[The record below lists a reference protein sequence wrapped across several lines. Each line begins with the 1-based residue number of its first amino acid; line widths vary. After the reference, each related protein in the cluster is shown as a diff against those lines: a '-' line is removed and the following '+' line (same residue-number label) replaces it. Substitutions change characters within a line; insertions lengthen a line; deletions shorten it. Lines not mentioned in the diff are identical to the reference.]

1 MVGGTSTFRIKSM
14 SVDPAMLVALQVYLP
29 PSCIPPEIFP
39 EKQNV
44 TVNLEETIILPCNA
58 SGIPEPVVSWVKAP
72 HKDII
77 GNEEKYQILGTSLAI
92 KKISASDDG
101 FYHCIAKSE
110 AGQAIGLRRINVNLP
125 RNANKNIWVECDENG
140 QPVKSTTYV
149 PARGDRPQSPNDYL
163 HWDTEYQQ
171 LPENGTDGVLISCLP
186 SHRGPRRVPV
196 NTLPHFV
203 ETPLNTMINPGA
215 ELRLHCSAM
224 GSPTP
229 AIFWLKDGQL
239 LEEFRSLDGSSILQ
253 LQAVNKSIAGQ
264 YVCAARNQI
273 GENRAFAEVSLGAG
287 DWDANPF
294 SIAKLLR
301 DRSKLR
307 PVTVLQCFNG
317 THLERHRV
325 AWTVD
330 GRKVGQLDE
339 SLHALNN
346 GSMALFYFAS
356 QEELSAFGCKIRDQ
370 PGRVHLGGQVEVHD
384 VVPRALIRPT
394 RIYSHPKM
402 DITIDCKLK
411 TGSALT
417 TKVQW
422 SKNNVNLEPD
432 FDKLEVMPNNSLVIR
447 TVIDSDRGSYKCR
460 SWNSQGKSWDDVDLI
475 IEDVPDAVVGQFSG
489 SINGNQVQETHGKM
503 VLAQIEPQLDSND
516 ILMQIDNLPKN
527 IAKSSAKATKTLVSI
542 MSMPLAQL
550 GYDPDGPETAMDSN
564 RTTSNGSMAKFER
577 LIEYSF
583 QSGEKMRVKQSGDGI
598 EQGKMM
604 MSVDFQGSVPQIDE
618 SPFSFEPM
626 NEDLVEVSPGK
637 VTGLGNSAVNF
648 GKNRRVS
655 FKWEDKITYD
665 PSSDDTKMIEP
676 GSTMHIQARPKLE
689 NDSSS
694 IRMQV
699 KVDRFGY
706 CPSGYAKIRD
716 TCRVLQTFF
725 SQPQHTPLNQ
735 FRCERVRSGR
745 RHLRRGS
752 ECKNTQGSF
761 ECERRCESGFHASAD
776 GECIDQ
782 DECSLGLDNCE
793 ASTECYNIEG
803 SFECIESCA
812 DGFYHNTESICED
825 INECQLDDPCNPP
838 MFCENLLG
846 SFKCLCPAGFPIAND
861 TCQGI
866 SMDPLNPLKWFMWD
880 SGQSVC
886 ADLDECAFDAP
897 CQFDCTNTA
906 GTYEC
911 SCPDGYALND
921 QGQCIDI
928 NECDAESAC
937 DEGEVCFNQLG
948 EYSCIRNPCPR
959 NYRLDHLKA
968 QCLPRCQNCSDVPIN
983 LHMLAVPKGLGADTP
998 LVRLSAHDKAGRVLR
1013 NTNFHIMA
1021 DKMEGTRGLVPHTG
1035 PYHSPLPFYLKTK
1048 KGRATV
1054 HNQLKLLA
1062 GSLHKIPIRSSSMN
1076 KEGEIPGI
1084 KTPAEQLKVVEGKEQ
1099 RLECIVTGIPLP
1111 KVEWRRNGDP
1121 MDDGRDHHTS
1131 TAGNSHFLH
1140 IHNTNISMLVGT
1152 AVWQPIELVRHGR
1165 IFNSIPPTI
1174 GDGERIMKVAEGSQ
1188 LALDCLAKG
1197 HPTPEIVWRKNG
1209 ATITPT
1215 LKTRLLLENLTSGE
1229 NGRYTCEA
1237 TNEAG
1242 TAVADF
1248 VVEVLIKPR
1257 MKDHSAELRVVEGE
1271 RAKLDCKADG
1281 YPEPTIKWMRGGRPI
1296 TDMTNFILSPR
1307 GETLMILR
1315 TKRSDG
1321 GAYSCNVKNSA
1332 GEIEAPFTV
1341 IVLTAPHIEQTIDQN
1356 PRVINNNSIVLDCPI
1371 LGHPRPEVVWMK
1383 EGKIL
1388 TYDLNMVKEGQ
1399 NNLKIHRIS
1408 VSDAGRYT
1416 CFAKNEVGS
1425 LNTDYQL
1432 EVLAPPKFGAEGQR
1446 IFEVVEGDSVTIS
1459 CPVEAVPLPEIEWLR
1474 GVNPIYSSDNVRVSE
1489 ESKKVTI
1496 VKTTLHDGGKYT
1508 CKATNIAGSTDIDL
1522 ILKVLVPPTIDKSN
1536 LISNPLAIFGR
1547 EIFLECP
1554 ASGIPQPTIL
1564 WTRDGVVIDVEN
1576 SDEGKYSLHQSNQS
1590 FGINKIEASDQ
1601 GKYTCE
1607 VQNKGGKTSE
1617 QFMVEVLEPPQM
1629 ETTEPQKLTKREGD
1643 LLTLVC
1649 PVKNE
1654 DVEVDSELRVT
1665 WTKDGRPWNQLTH
1678 LIMRSPTKD
1687 VDCN

>member
-1 MVGGTSTFRIKSM
+1 MVNTA
-14 SVDPAMLVALQVYLP
+14 DA
-29 PSCIPPEIFP
+29 E
-39 EKQNV
+39 
-44 TVNLEETIILPCNA
+44 NA
-58 SGIPEPVVSWVKAP
+58 FKY
-72 HKDII
+72 
-77 GNEEKYQILGTSLAI
+77 KYQPAVQYIPRILFL
-92 KKISASDDG
+92 
-101 FYHCIAKSE
+101 
-110 AGQAIGLRRINVNLP
+110 NVN
-125 RNANKNIWVECDENG
+125 ECD
-140 QPVKSTTYV
+140 
-149 PARGDRPQSPNDYL
+149 
-163 HWDTEYQQ
+163 
-171 LPENGTDGVLISCLP
+171 
-186 SHRGPRRVPV
+186 
-196 NTLPHFV
+196 
-203 ETPLNTMINPGA
+203 
-215 ELRLHCSAM
+215 
-224 GSPTP
+224 
-229 AIFWLKDGQL
+229 
-239 LEEFRSLDGSSILQ
+239 
-253 LQAVNKSIAGQ
+253 
-264 YVCAARNQI
+264 
-273 GENRAFAEVSLGAG
+273 
-287 DWDANPF
+287 
-294 SIAKLLR
+294 
-301 DRSKLR
+301 
-307 PVTVLQCFNG
+307 
-317 THLERHRV
+317 
-325 AWTVD
+325 
-330 GRKVGQLDE
+330 LDE
-339 SLHALNN
+339 
-346 GSMALFYFAS
+346 
-356 QEELSAFGCKIRDQ
+356 
-370 PGRVHLGGQVEVHD
+370 
-384 VVPRALIRPT
+384 
-394 RIYSHPKM
+394 
-402 DITIDCKLK
+402 
-411 TGSALT
+411 
-417 TKVQW
+417 
-422 SKNNVNLEPD
+422 
-432 FDKLEVMPNNSLVIR
+432 
-447 TVIDSDRGSYKCR
+447 
-460 SWNSQGKSWDDVDLI
+460 
-475 IEDVPDAVVGQFSG
+475 
-489 SINGNQVQETHGKM
+489 
-503 VLAQIEPQLDSND
+503 
-516 ILMQIDNLPKN
+516 
-527 IAKSSAKATKTLVSI
+527 
-542 MSMPLAQL
+542 
-550 GYDPDGPETAMDSN
+550 
-564 RTTSNGSMAKFER
+564 
-577 LIEYSF
+577 
-583 QSGEKMRVKQSGDGI
+583 GI
-598 EQGKMM
+598 CAE
-604 MSVDFQGSVPQIDE
+604 
-618 SPFSFEPM
+618 
-626 NEDLVEVSPGK
+626 
-637 VTGLGNSAVNF
+637 
-648 GKNRRVS
+648 
-655 FKWEDKITYD
+655 
-665 PSSDDTKMIEP
+665 
-676 GSTMHIQARPKLE
+676 
-689 NDSSS
+689 
-694 IRMQV
+694 
-699 KVDRFGY
+699 
-706 CPSGYAKIRD
+706 
-716 TCRVLQTFF
+716 
-725 SQPQHTPLNQ
+725 
-735 FRCERVRSGR
+735 
-745 RHLRRGS
+745 GS
-752 ECKNTQGSF
+752 ECKNTQGNF

-776 GECIDQ
+776 GECIDL

-825 INECQLDDPCNPP
+825 INECQLDDPCNQP

-866 SMDPLNPLKWFMWD
+866 SMDPLNPLKSMEYSSEPEEGNCPSGFMWD

-1021 DKMEGTRGLVPHTG
+1021 DKMEGTRGLVPHTNG

-1140 IHNTNISMLVGT
+1140 IHNTNISDAGRYSCVATNRAGETRQNIQLNVLV
-1152 AVWQPIELVRHGR
+1152 
-1165 IFNSIPPTI
+1165 PPTI

-1371 LGHPRPEVVWMK
+1371 LGHPKPEVVCPSKVW
-1383 EGKIL
+1383 
-1388 TYDLNMVKEGQ
+1388 
-1399 NNLKIHRIS
+1399 
-1408 VSDAGRYT
+1408 
-1416 CFAKNEVGS
+1416 
-1425 LNTDYQL
+1425 
-1432 EVLAPPKFGAEGQR
+1432 AEGQR

-1654 DVEVDSELRVT
+1654 DVEVDSELRIT
-1665 WTKDGRPWNQLTH
+1665 NEGRRLQLTSSSISDAGH
-1678 LIMRSPTKD
+1678 YKCVASNRAGQSHVKFHVEILCTHMASEFCRQLEHRHMIEYKKDYDRRRHIYESQATRRRETHFGRQTSTNTDPDDPSTVLKKVHKRTTATPRTFMTPQPRKSFENFPVQPTYADFSVEFDPLIPTLQPPISPTGLVYPVNGHRIYDYLTLNSSPVVPNRRYRVYSAPSGLVHRD
-1687 VDCN
+1687 VAETRLMKPLGNRYFSTEVQYSGPGQGFVGTLKARKHVNNLRANLKTLLKKRRRRHHFAMDDLYSSFFVSSNTSVIRA